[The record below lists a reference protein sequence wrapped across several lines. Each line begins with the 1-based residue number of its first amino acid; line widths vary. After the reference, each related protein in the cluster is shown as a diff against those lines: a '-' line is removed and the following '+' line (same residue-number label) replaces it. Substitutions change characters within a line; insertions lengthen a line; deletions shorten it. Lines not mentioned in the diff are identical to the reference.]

1 MKTKILLRTL
11 SLFLALCSIISMF
24 PFSAFATHEHI
35 SDHCIDESYSTC
47 DSFLAG
53 EGITVALLDSGV
65 QSYPVHAVVDLV
77 GEEEVSSHGD
87 EMAAVLLE
95 NAPGVTLMD
104 VRVLDADGVGD
115 YADVREG
122 IIWATNHGAQIIV
135 MSFAGLEN
143 SRILREAVE
152 YAAEMG
158 VVMVAAAGNDVKDT
172 ATFPAAYAQVL
183 SVGALNEQG
192 QITPGSNSGAYVDLY
207 VEARGGTSHAAQIVV
222 ASIAELMQSRPEATA
237 REIYAELSELEE
249 KTALM
254 NETDE
259 EGSVYASACLFH
271 KWGGYSTTRGPSCTS
286 TGQKVRYCTKC
297 GKAQYATIAKLGH
310 TASSYYTPIG
320 YVSCLSD
327 GAKVRYCVRCPYVF
341 ERVTLKA
348 LGHSWSGYT
357 TTKPATCTASG
368 QKEKIC
374 TRCGTKSYS
383 TIAALGH
390 YQNSYPS
397 VTVPSTCTSKGYSIY
412 RCARCKTD
420 MNTQH
425 FAAQGHSYGDY
436 DIVESP
442 KCTKTGL
449 KVKTCSR
456 CSENSTCTIPKLAHS
471 YYTEEERR
479 ESGCVVGY
487 YTYKKCRTCETIFGE
502 TERVTVEHKIAFRPY
517 KEATCREAEKIE
529 VYCKECE
536 VRINII
542 DGDPAMGHNEKKI
555 VVTEAN
561 CVSEGKIGYICVRCH
576 EILRTKII
584 PANGVHDFVT
594 EIIEPGSC
602 HVDGEGVKK
611 CRYCPQEEA
620 YTITSEMIQDEHRA
634 EFTPRNY
641 NGSLEFY
648 CEKCQLFVEIRGI
661 SGSKTEQDDSSTYH
675 YCYLNSRETEELIDK
690 LEEASGEIVLAA
702 ALSDLL
708 VFKGI
713 ASFTVDTRF
722 LILRERIKN
731 AAESGQGIA
740 IVITFDKSCD
750 SESTIIRSQVS
761 DDFLPAK

>member
-1 MKTKILLRTL
+1 MKTKFLLRAL

-24 PFSAFATHEHI
+24 PLSAFATYEHI
-35 SDHCIDESYSTC
+35 SDHCIDENCNTC
-47 DSFLAG
+47 DSFLVG

-122 IIWATNHGAQIIV
+122 IIWAANHGAQIIV

-207 VEARGGTSHAAQIVV
+207 VEAQGGTSHAAQIVA

-237 REIYAELSELEE
+237 REICAELSELEE

-259 EGSVYASACLFH
+259 HGIVYASACVFH
-271 KWGGYSTTRGPSCTS
+271 KWGGYSTTRSPSCTT

-297 GKAQYATIAKLGH
+297 GKAQSATIAKLGH
-310 TASSYYTPIG
+310 TARSYYTPIG
-320 YVSCLSD
+320 YASCLSD
-327 GAKVRYCVRCPYVF
+327 GVKVKYCVRCSYVF
-341 ERVTLKA
+341 ERVTLNA

-357 TTKPATCTASG
+357 TTKSATCTASG

-412 RCARCKTD
+412 RCARCETD
-420 MNTQH
+420 MHTQH
-425 FAAQGHSYGDY
+425 FAAQGHSYDDY
-436 DIVESP
+436 YTVESP
-442 KCTKTGL
+442 TCTKTGL

-456 CSENSTCTIPKLAHS
+456 CSANSTCTIPKLAHS

-479 ESGCVVGY
+479 ESGSGCVVRY

-502 TERVTVEHKIAFRPY
+502 TERVTVEHKIDFRTY

-529 VYCKECE
+529 VYCKDCK
-536 VRINII
+536 VRTNII

-611 CRYCPQEEA
+611 CRYCPLEEE
-620 YTITSEMIQDEHRA
+620 YTITSGWI
-634 EFTPRNY
+634 RNKHEGEGYFCKKDY
-641 NGSLEFY
+641 NGSQELY
-648 CEKCQLFVEIRGI
+648 CRKCQLFVEFRGI
-661 SGSKTEQDDSSTYH
+661 SGSSTDHNFTTTRTYV
-675 YCYLNSRETEELIDK
+675 YLNSRETEEFIDR
-690 LEEASGEIVLAA
+690 LETAGNIVAVGAA
-702 ALSDLL
+702 IADVLGGG
-708 VFKGI
+708 GI
-713 ASFTVDTRF
+713 VSITVDTAF
-722 LILRERIKN
+722 LFTIEHVK
-731 AAESGQGIA
+731 AVAKSGQGI
-740 IVITFDKSCD
+740 VVELVYESMSGTQSCM
-750 SESTIIRSQVS
+750 IYSQ
-761 DDFLPAK
+761 